1 MRIPHLFFLGLTFLL
16 AHQSGAHEG
25 TQSQKYAAVKVHAP
39 TPIPDR
45 IVLTWEDD
53 PATTQSVTW
62 RTDESVTQ
70 ALGQVALANVN
81 GRALSPINLPA
92 ATTRFQSDINTALY
106 HTVTFKGLQPETLYA
121 YRVGDGINWS
131 EYFHFK
137 TASSAP
143 KPFSFIYF
151 GDAQNDVRM
160 HWSRVFREAFRDAP
174 RAAFTLHAGD
184 LIDVHNSDAE
194 WGDWHQGPDWVNGT
208 IPVIATPGN
217 HEYRRVNQ
225 GSPAERIWRNK
236 DGQELDILITASVAE
251 STDKGTVRT
260 VTAEVKGSAS
270 GTLQL
275 DESGKISRLDA
286 GILEITGFTKAELIG
301 TRFYRAPLND
311 RQRDPGD
318 PAISQHWQHQFAFPI
333 RDLPDAKLNESVYFI
348 DYQGT
353 RFISLNSN
361 EAIESQIKWFRE
373 VLQNNPNRWTVVT
386 FHHPIFSPAFDRDNP
401 ELRRLWKPILDE
413 FRVDL
418 VLNGHD
424 HTYART
430 GEVNLAPGT
439 NVPSGYGQAYDSTIG
454 TVYVVSVSGPKM
466 YEITKGDFAKR
477 LAENT
482 QLYQII
488 DVQAE
493 TLRYRAFTAT
503 GQLYDEFLLRKRNGQ
518 PNVLVEVF
526 PGNPD

>member
-160 HWSRVFREAFRDAP
+160 LS
-174 RAAFTLHAGD
+174 
-184 LIDVHNSDAE
+184 LIH
-194 WGDWHQGPDWVNGT
+194 
-208 IPVIATPGN
+208 I
-217 HEYRRVNQ
+217 
-225 GSPAERIWRNK
+225 
-236 DGQELDILITASVAE
+236 
-251 STDKGTVRT
+251 
-260 VTAEVKGSAS
+260 
-270 GTLQL
+270 
-275 DESGKISRLDA
+275 
-286 GILEITGFTKAELIG
+286 
-301 TRFYRAPLND
+301 
-311 RQRDPGD
+311 
-318 PAISQHWQHQFAFPI
+318 
-333 RDLPDAKLNESVYFI
+333 
-348 DYQGT
+348 
-353 RFISLNSN
+353 
-361 EAIESQIKWFRE
+361 
-373 VLQNNPNRWTVVT
+373 
-386 FHHPIFSPAFDRDNP
+386 
-401 ELRRLWKPILDE
+401 
-413 FRVDL
+413 
-418 VLNGHD
+418 
-424 HTYART
+424 
-430 GEVNLAPGT
+430 
-439 NVPSGYGQAYDSTIG
+439 
-454 TVYVVSVSGPKM
+454 
-466 YEITKGDFAKR
+466 
-477 LAENT
+477 
-482 QLYQII
+482 
-488 DVQAE
+488 
-493 TLRYRAFTAT
+493 
-503 GQLYDEFLLRKRNGQ
+503 
-518 PNVLVEVF
+518 
-526 PGNPD
+526 